1 MARSGG
7 QSAVMAV
14 LTLGIGVFI
23 LHSGIEM
30 VQKGASKIIHLGQ
43 SATPE
48 NINLGVLVVGMG
60 IALLAAGAKL
70 FVVAIEDSIPERI
83 TPEEIWEDTPL
94 ALKARLHH
102 AVAKGYL
109 RVIVKGDALHEMM
122 QLPKQR
128 HIRFVGKDGG
138 VVEISKA
145 MSEFIAEAP
154 DDEIRAFTAA
164 PVVINPMLTESFWSP
179 QSTVAAPAQNY

>member
-7 QSAVMAV
+7 QNAVMAV
-14 LTLGIGVFI
+14 ITVGIGVFI
-23 LHSGIEM
+23 LHTGIDM
-30 VQKGASKIIHLGQ
+30 IKNGASKIIHLGQ
-43 SATPE
+43 SASPE
-48 NINLGVLVVGMG
+48 NVNLGVLVVGMS
-60 IALLAAGAKL
+60 IALIAAGAKL
-70 FVVAIEDSIPERI
+70 FVLAIEESIPQQL

-94 ALKARLHH
+94 ALQARLHH
-102 AVAKGYL
+102 AVTKGYR
-109 RVIVKGDALHEMM
+109 RVTVKGDALHEMM

-138 VVEISKA
+138 IVEISKV
-145 MSEFIAEAP
+145 MSKFIAEAP

-179 QSTVAAPAQNY
+179 QSAVAVPAQNY